1 MTVRR
6 KQVVADRCLQTR
18 DSLPSRVE
26 RGHTRISYIIYEKD
40 QQISLGN
47 PPSVPSKDRQIS
59 IDKID
64 EWILTGVKKVF
75 EPKSKTKN

>member
-1 MTVRR
+1 MTCSGNV
-6 KQVVADRCLQTR
+6 
-18 DSLPSRVE
+18 
-26 RGHTRISYIIYEKD
+26 HEKD

-47 PPSVPSKDRQIS
+47 PPSAPSKDRQIS

>member
-1 MTVRR
+1 MTNLYPQGMFVF
-6 KQVVADRCLQTR
+6 
-18 DSLPSRVE
+18 E
-26 RGHTRISYIIYEKD
+26 EYEKD

-47 PPSVPSKDRQIS
+47 PPSAPSKDRQIS